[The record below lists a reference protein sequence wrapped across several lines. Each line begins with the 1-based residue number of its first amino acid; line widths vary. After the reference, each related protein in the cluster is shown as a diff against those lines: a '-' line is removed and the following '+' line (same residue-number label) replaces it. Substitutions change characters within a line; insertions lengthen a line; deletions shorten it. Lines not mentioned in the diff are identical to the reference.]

1 MVLSF
6 FFASFC
12 TFRCEWKANSFYSFA
27 SNRFEEL
34 SILCLFLIVKS
45 PLMCTPGIY
54 VHNFGSEI
62 TVNRRLHHQQGLIF
76 EHLHVIDASISIILL
91 FFVMLCIIKLMF
103 LLKTFPVMFYAYP
116 SFGELLDAIA
126 IPFFGCRF
134 IEFLNCSYKLPL
146 NWWIIEVLGNFDI
159 YKKKWLPVSAK
170 EERKGLYK
178 GRGN

>member
-76 EHLHVIDASISIILL
+76 EHLHVIDASNVNLNNTSFFCNVVYNKVNVSSQNLSRYVLCLSIFWRATGCYCDSILW
-91 FFVMLCIIKLMF
+91 V
-103 LLKTFPVMFYAYP
+103 
-116 SFGELLDAIA
+116 
-126 IPFFGCRF
+126 
-134 IEFLNCSYKLPL
+134 
-146 NWWIIEVLGNFDI
+146 
-159 YKKKWLPVSAK
+159 
-170 EERKGLYK
+170 
-178 GRGN
+178 